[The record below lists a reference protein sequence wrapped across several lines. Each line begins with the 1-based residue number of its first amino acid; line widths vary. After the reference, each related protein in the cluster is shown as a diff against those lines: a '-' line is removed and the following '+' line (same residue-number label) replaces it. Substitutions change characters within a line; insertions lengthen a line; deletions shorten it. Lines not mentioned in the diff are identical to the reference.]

1 MRVCL
6 CGIGAMGGT
15 HAALL
20 KTQDVEFVAVAD
32 AVAEKRQMAE
42 ERYGVRTYSTAKA
55 MIRKEK
61 PDAVLVCVPT
71 YLHKETAIY
80 AMKNGCHVFCE
91 KPMALSPE
99 DCKEMEKVS
108 RETGKI
114 LQIGQVLRFKA
125 EYVFLKDA
133 ILSGKYGKLE
143 SLTLERVG
151 RVSIGWKGWF
161 LDEKRGGM
169 QIFDR
174 HIHDADIV
182 SWIFGM
188 PKSVTS
194 YGFDRGA
201 KNGGITHCVTK
212 YNYGKKS
219 PLIVAEGSA
228 DLPDGYPFTASY
240 RAVFEK
246 ACVEFQNVNTPS
258 LLVYEGGKP
267 YEPELPEEMD
277 ALNVGLNQNIVKPYL
292 DEQITFFEC
301 IRKGTVQT
309 VVTPES
315 ARNTVRLVRAEI
327 ESIRTGK
334 TIKL

>member
-20 KTQDVEFVAVAD
+20 KAQDVDFVAVAD
-32 AVAEKRQMAE
+32 VVAQNRQMAE
-42 ERYGVRTYSTAKA
+42 ERYKVRTYSSAKT
-55 MIRKEK
+55 MIKKEK
-61 PDAVLVCVPT
+61 PDAILICLPT
-71 YLHKETAIY
+71 YLHKEIAIY
-80 AMKNGCHVFCE
+80 AMENGCHVFCE
-91 KPMALSPE
+91 KPMALLPE

-108 RETGKI
+108 RKTGKI

-125 EYVFLKDA
+125 EYIFLKDA
-133 ILSGKYGKLE
+133 ITSGRYGKLE

-151 RVSIGWKGWF
+151 KVSIGWKGWF

-194 YGFDRGA
+194 YGFDRGV
-201 KNGGITHCVTK
+201 KNGGISHSITQ

-240 RAVFEK
+240 RAVFEN
-246 ACVEFQNVNTPS
+246 ACVEFKSVNTPS
-258 LLVYEGGKP
+258 LLVYEKDKH
-267 YEPELPEEMD
+267 YEPELPKEME
-277 ALNVGLNQNIVKPYL
+277 ALNVGLNQNIVKAYL
-292 DEQITFFEC
+292 DEQITFFDC
-301 IRKGTVQT
+301 IKKGTVQT
-309 VVTPES
+309 IVTPES

-327 ESIRTGK
+327 ESIRSGK
-334 TIKL
+334 TINL

>member
-1 MRVCL
+1 MKVGL
-6 CGIGAMGGT
+6 CGLGAMGGT

-20 KTQDVEFVAVAD
+20 AKQDVEFVAAAD
-32 AVAEKRQMAE
+32 AVAEKRKMAE
-42 ERYGVRTYSTAKA
+42 ERYGVRTYSSAKA
-55 MIRKEK
+55 MIKKEK
-61 PDAVLVCVPT
+61 LDAVLVCVPT
-71 YLHKETAIY
+71 YLHKETAIL
-80 AMKNGCHVFCE
+80 AMEAGCHVFCE

-108 RETGKI
+108 RKTGKL
-114 LQIGQVLRFKA
+114 LQIGQVLRFMP
-125 EYVFLKDA
+125 EYVFLKKVID
-133 ILSGKYGKLE
+133 SGEYGKLQ

-151 RVSIGWKGWF
+151 AVSIGWKRWF

-182 SWIFGM
+182 SWIFGI

-201 KNGGITHCVTK
+201 KNGGISHSITK
-212 YNYGKKS
+212 YDFGKKG

-228 DLPDGYPFTASY
+228 DLPDNYKFTASY

-246 ACVEFQNVNTPS
+246 ACVDFSNRRTPF
-258 LLVYEGGKP
+258 LLVFDGKN
-267 YEPELPEEMD
+267 EIVPELPEEMA
-277 ALNVGLNQNIVKPYL
+277 ALNVGLNQNMVKPYL
-292 DEQITFFEC
+292 EEQIVFFDC
-301 IRKGTVQT
+301 IRNGTVQT

>member
-20 KTQDVEFVAVAD
+20 KTQDVDFVAVAD

-125 EYVFLKDA
+125 EYVFLKEA

-151 RVSIGWKGWF
+151 KVSIGWKGWF

-194 YGFDRGA
+194 YGFERGA

-228 DLPDGYPFTASY
+228 DLPDGYPFTASF
-240 RAVFEK
+240 RAVFEN